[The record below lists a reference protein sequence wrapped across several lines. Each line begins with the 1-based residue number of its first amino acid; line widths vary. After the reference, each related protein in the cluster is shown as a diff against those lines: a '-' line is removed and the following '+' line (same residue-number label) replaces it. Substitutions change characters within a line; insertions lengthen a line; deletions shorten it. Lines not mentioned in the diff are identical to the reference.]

1 MNRLGTFLGL
11 ILLLAAACGVY
22 YLFQGRQSEISEEQ
36 EDEMAVEVSV
46 HVGEISRSVMH
57 GYVLAYGRVEPAP
70 ASGNSPPAKVRI
82 TAPVDRI
89 ISEAVCV
96 EGQEVGQGDVLFRFD
111 SRTVEVT
118 VKEARQAV
126 EFAERNLVRQK
137 ELMQSRGTSEK
148 LLQQAEY
155 ELAQAKDELARAE
168 TELSLL
174 QVTAPISGTIVRV
187 LARPGETVGVTS
199 ILAELVDRKR
209 LIVEFRV
216 PSDEIT
222 VLKPGQK
229 VTIETGSRI
238 GGPNSEMGRAQGVLT
253 FIDSVV
259 DPDSDTVLARASVPA
274 ESELRVGQFVRVR
287 TIYLENG
294 NCLVVPEESLVT
306 TTEGQTVVAIV
317 ENGTAFQRAVQPGL
331 HENGMVEIQGE
342 GIREGMQVVTVG
354 AYGLLPETK
363 VRIITE

>member
-1 MNRLGTFLGL
+1 MNRLGTLLGL
-11 ILLLAAACGVY
+11 ILLLAGALGVY
-22 YLFQGRQSEISEEQ
+22 YLFQGKHGEIPEEQ
-36 EDEMAVEVSV
+36 DGEMAVQVNV

-70 ASGNSPPAKVRI
+70 ASGDSPPAKVRI

-96 EGQEVGQGDVLFRFD
+96 EGQEVSQGDVLFRFD
-111 SRTVEVT
+111 SRAVEVT

-126 EFAERNLVRQK
+126 EFAERNFVRQK
-137 ELMQSRGTSEK
+137 ELMQSQGTSEK

-155 ELAQAKDELARAE
+155 ELAHAKDELTRAE
-168 TELSLL
+168 TELSLF

-187 LARPGETVGVTS
+187 LARPGEAVGATS

-229 VTIETGSRI
+229 VTIETRDRV
-238 GGPNSEMGRAQGVLT
+238 GGPNSEMGQVHGELT

-259 DPDSDTVLARASVPA
+259 DPDSDTILARASVA
-274 ESELRVGQFVRVR
+274 TESELRPGRFVRVR
-287 TIYLENG
+287 AIYLEKSD
-294 NCLVVPEESLVT
+294 CLVVPEESLVT
-306 TTEGQTVVAIV
+306 TTEGQIVIAII
-317 ENGTAFQRAVQPGL
+317 ENGKAFQRVVQRGL
-331 HENGMVEIQGE
+331 RENGMVEIQGE
-342 GIREGMQVVTVG
+342 GIHEGMQIVTAGV
-354 AYGLLPETK
+354 YGLLPETK